1 MPIKSRFEGPNG
13 IRPVCLIILDG
24 VGVARAGET
33 NALTVAN
40 TPNLDGYESNRPHT
54 TLRAA
59 GADVGLPDGQM
70 GNSEVGHLN
79 LGAGRVVYQDL
90 TRINRA
96 IEDGSFFQNQVLADA
111 VDKAKATGS
120 TLHLMGLVSDG
131 GVHSQNSHLFA
142 LLKLAKERGLDKV
155 IVHCFLDGRDTPP
168 QSALTFISQLEE
180 KMREIGVGKV
190 GTVSGRYYAM
200 DRDKRWQ
207 RTKLAYDALVFGQGQ
222 KAPSASEAVERS
234 YEKGENDEFVLPT
247 IIGAYDRIQDGDS
260 VIFYNF
266 RSDRARQLTMALTE
280 PEFDSFDRGLGPPRT
295 FFVSLTLYDAKFN
308 LSVAFDQEKITNTL
322 AEVLAAEGLRQIHLA
337 ETEKYAHVT
346 FFLNGGVEEEVA
358 GEDRVL
364 IPSPKVA
371 TYDLMPQMS
380 AQEVAAKAVTA
391 IETRTYD
398 FIVINFA
405 NCDMVGHTG
414 ILSAAVDAA
423 AAVDSVIG
431 RIVEA
436 IGNQGGATI
445 ITSDHG
451 NAEQMIE
458 ADGQPRT
465 AHTSNRVPMI
475 LITNRSLGLK
485 EGNRLADV
493 APTILSLMDIPLPP
507 EMTGENLLISR

>member
-1 MPIKSRFEGPNG
+1 MPNG
-13 IRPVCLIILDG
+13 IRPVCLIIIDG
-24 VGVARAGET
+24 IGVAGAGET
-33 NALTVAN
+33 NALTVAD
-40 TPNLDGYESNRPHT
+40 TPNLDHYESNYSHT
-54 TLRAA
+54 TLKAA

-90 TRINRA
+90 TRIDRA
-96 IEDGSFFQNQVLADA
+96 IEDGSFFQNQVLAAA
-111 VDKAKATGS
+111 VDEAKATGS

-131 GVHSQNSHLFA
+131 GVHSQDTHVFA
-142 LLKLAKERGLDKV
+142 LLKLAKDRGLDKV

-168 QSALTFISQLEE
+168 QSALTFIDQLEE
-180 KMREIGVGKV
+180 KIREIGVGKIA
-190 GTVSGRYYAM
+190 TVSGRYYAM

-234 YEKGENDEFVLPT
+234 YERGENDEFVLPT
-247 IIGAYDRIQDGDS
+247 IIGAGSRIQDGDS

-266 RSDRARQLTMALTE
+266 RSDRARQLTIALTQTK
-280 PEFDSFDRGLGPPRT
+280 FDSFDRGPGPPSL
-295 FFVSLTLYDAKFN
+295 FFVSLTLYDSKFD
-308 LSVAFDQEKITNTL
+308 LPVAFGQEKITNTL
-322 AEVLAAEGLRQIHLA
+322 AEVIAVEKLRQIHLA

-346 FFLNGGVEEEVA
+346 FFLNGGVEEQVE

-380 AQEVAAKAVTA
+380 AEEVATKTVAA

-398 FIVINFA
+398 FFVINFA

-414 ILSAAVDAA
+414 IFGAAVSAVEAVDAA
-423 AAVDSVIG
+423 VG

-436 IGNQGGATI
+436 VGDQRGATI

-451 NAEQMIE
+451 NVEHMVE

-465 AHTSNRVPMI
+465 AHTANSVPMI
-475 LITNRSLGLK
+475 LITDRPLGLNK
-485 EGNRLADV
+485 GRRLADV
-493 APTILSLMDIPLPP
+493 APTVLSLMGIPVPF
-507 EMTGENLLISR
+507 EMTGENLLTSR